1 MGVSE
6 EVSADHLPT
15 VAARSIDRFDAHP
28 NRAVSNDLF
37 DPQRPV
43 LVHLKVDHSDGSLSR
58 QCFCLMG
65 RHSPL
70 RPKNY
75 LSYLFPAPVT
85 QYNRLQSAILEKMSD
100 MREIPVLTS

>member
-1 MGVSE
+1 
-6 EVSADHLPT
+6 
-15 VAARSIDRFDAHP
+15 
-28 NRAVSNDLF
+28 
-37 DPQRPV
+37 
-43 LVHLKVDHSDGSLSR
+43 
-58 QCFCLMG
+58 MG

-85 QYNRLQSAILEKMSD
+85 QYNRLQSAIIEKMSD